1 MTTEVTYDSTAGTFT
16 MTKGSWTNTYP
27 VSDVQKWIDFYRRQQ
42 ERFPAYAAIY
52 DEDVRALEKLAE
64 SISS

>member
-1 MTTEVTYDSTAGTFT
+1 

-27 VSDVQKWIDFYRRQQ
+27 ISDVQKWIDFYRRQQ
-42 ERFPAYAAIY
+42 ERFPASAAIY